1 MLTVAVASAHGG
13 LLILEQLEA
22 ILLPLFL
29 LLVVLVQK
37 VEGLGEEH
45 HRHGQHGAQHK
56 LLRQSHGTIP
66 ERELVLLAHGAH
78 GHADQGVDD
87 TGRIVDGMHPLE
99 EDHEVHPS
107 EEAQHEDHHRNT
119 LEDEVSHVVEVERV
133 APTQQEAYSHLEDA
147 EEHRELHLQRI
158 HEQQLVARPSPRPVQ
173 AEGVRPFPAAVGDVV
188 VRNVLPVGI
197 DVEAALEELEADG
210 EEVVV
215 HEAGVQRKDAEAQ
228 DHVPSRVEHR
238 HGELERLG
246 VAAKVEADHQQQAA
260 MPDVAVHHPEDE
272 RERHDG
278 EERGVS
284 LLVAGNAVGVD
295 HVLERLRVLVRLD
308 VCRGRLRAPAP
319 LWHQHRALRGRV
331 LNLGGEK
338 LFDVFLLRLG
348 VPNVHAEHHVPSAKV
363 QNRVDG
369 LLLDAKEAPLLNPGV
384 AALARRR
391 GELRHLAVHEGLKT
405 FQCFLLFQQVPL
417 EGLVAVGRGGA
428 VGGPFVKVH
437 AHRLADFDHLLVQR
451 RRNPASALKVD
462 DEDRFPRQHTCFR
475 VGQSLVHGEKV
486 GEGVAARR
494 PEERDAQALLVSL
507 GHDTSDVAQP
517 SVEDIVRTDQRRGE
531 IAGVRTL
538 RGAGTREKCESPA
551 GDLDFFQSLRFLRQQ
566 RCVVLLEL
574 DELRVQ
580 QRELLLHG
588 VQFILVVARQ
598 KLVHTIL
605 RDGATFD
612 LGDLLREEA
621 DDAFHLVNTLHVFAV
636 GPAHLTR
643 VHVFELHVQRLADC
657 VDVLASGLRG

>member
-308 VCRGRLRAPAP
+308 VGWGRLRGAAP
-319 LWHQHRALRGRV
+319 LGHEHRALRGGV
-331 LNLGGEK
+331 LAAGDQL
-338 LFDVFLLRLG
+338 LDIFLLRLG
-348 VPNVHAEHHVPSAKV
+348 VPDVHAQDHVSGAEV
-363 QNRVDG
+363 QRRVDC
-369 LLLDAKEAPLLNPGV
+369 LFLKAKEAVLLDLGV
-384 AALARRR
+384 GAVAWWCSQL
-391 GELRHLAVHEGLKT
+391 LHLASHERLETLKRV
-405 FQCFLLFQQVPL
+405 FFLAQAHF
-417 EGLVAVGRGGA
+417 EGFVTDGGGFGI
-428 VGGPFVKVH
+428 GGPIVKVY
-437 AHRLADFDHLLVQR
+437 AHRLADLAHLLVQR
-451 RRNPASALKVD
+451 RRRTACALEVD
-462 DEDRFPRQHTCFR
+462 HED
-475 VGQSLVHGEKV
+475 
-486 GEGVAARR
+486 
-494 PEERDAQALLVSL
+494 
-507 GHDTSDVAQP
+507 
-517 SVEDIVRTDQRRGE
+517 
-531 IAGVRTL
+531 
-538 RGAGTREKCESPA
+538 
-551 GDLDFFQSLRFLRQQ
+551 
-566 RCVVLLEL
+566 
-574 DELRVQ
+574 
-580 QRELLLHG
+580 
-588 VQFILVVARQ
+588 
-598 KLVHTIL
+598 
-605 RDGATFD
+605 
-612 LGDLLREEA
+612 
-621 DDAFHLVNTLHVFAV
+621 
-636 GPAHLTR
+636 
-643 VHVFELHVQRLADC
+643 
-657 VDVLASGLRG
+657 